1 MLIVRNSDNFI
12 VFNDAIGL
20 SSTGCFGKHWRC
32 QAVTDLDHYS
42 VEHPEISGFKAGK
55 YKWEGDAVVN
65 NPSYIEPVIETPVPQ
80 EITMRQARL
89 ALLDI
94 GLLANVQTAINT
106 LPEPDKTKA
115 QIEWEYSNA
124 LQRDNPFVTT
134 LGTALGLSSDDID
147 NLFITASGL

>member
-1 MLIVRNSDNFI
+1 MRAHVIENGVITNT
-12 VFNDAIGL
+12 V
-20 SSTGCFGKHWRC
+20 
-32 QAVTDLDHYS
+32 
-42 VEHPEISGFKAGK
+42 
-55 YKWEGDAVVN
+55 VVN
-65 NPSYIEPVIETPVPQ
+65 NLTDIPNLVAAVGNEGIGWLYDGESFSPPPPNPVQIPQ

>member
-1 MLIVRNSDNFI
+1 MKYAHIKNNVAIDVIQTDPFM
-12 VFNDAIGL
+12 VF
-20 SSTGCFGKHWRC
+20 
-32 QAVTDLDHYS
+32 V
-42 VEHPEISGFKAGK
+42 
-55 YKWEGDAVVN
+55 
-65 NPSYIEPVIETPVPQ
+65 PSYAQQFEEVDESCCVGMVLENGVWISPPVVIPVPQ

-89 ALLDI
+89 ALHEA
-94 GLLANVQTAINT
+94 GLLSNVSTAIAS
-106 LPEPDKTKA
+106 LSEPAKTKA

>member
-1 MLIVRNSDNFI
+1 MRAHVIDNG
-12 VFNDAIGL
+12 V
-20 SSTGCFGKHWRC
+20 
-32 QAVTDLDHYS
+32 
-42 VEHPEISGFKAGK
+42 
-55 YKWEGDAVVN
+55 VVN
-65 NPSYIEPVIETPVPQ
+65 TVEVASLDVLPGLVAASGNEGIGWGYDGQYFTAPTQAPPIVPQ

-124 LQRDNPFVTT
+124 LQRNNPFVTT

>member
-1 MLIVRNSDNFI
+1 MKYAFIKNNTAVEVVQSDPFMIFVPHYAEQFTIVPDS
-12 VFNDAIGL
+12 
-20 SSTGCFGKHWRC
+20 C
-32 QAVTDLDHYS
+32 
-42 VEHPEISGFKAGK
+42 KAG
-55 YKWEGDAVVN
+55 YVLNNGVWE
-65 NPSYIEPVIETPVPQ
+65 PPTPVIIIPQ

-124 LQRDNPFVTT
+124 LQRGNPFVTT

-147 NLFITASGL
+147 NLFITASRL

>member
-1 MLIVRNSDNFI
+1 MKYAYIVGNMALEVVDNDPFMI
-12 VFNDAIGL
+12 FVNHYASQFQLVD
-20 SSTGCFGKHWRC
+20 STCRPGMILEDGVW
-32 QAVTDLDHYS
+32 VN
-42 VEHPEISGFKAGK
+42 PP
-55 YKWEGDAVVN
+55 VV
-65 NPSYIEPVIETPVPQ
+65 IPVPQ

-89 ALLDI
+89 ALHEA
-94 GLLANVQTAINT
+94 GLLSNVSTAIAS
-106 LPEPDKTKA
+106 LSEPAKTKA

>member
-1 MLIVRNSDNFI
+1 MKKIVAENITLGPFQVVTESGDRYIADGFEI
-12 VFNDAIGL
+12 PFAIL
-20 SSTGCFGKHWRC
+20 DSPV
-32 QAVTDLDHYS
+32 VTDVSDS
-42 VEHPEISGFKAGK
+42 VNKS
-55 YKWEGDAVVN
+55 
-65 NPSYIEPVIETPVPQ
+65 VPQ

-89 ALLDI
+89 ALHEA
-94 GLLANVQTAINT
+94 GLLSNVSTAIAS
-106 LPEPDKTKA
+106 LSEPAKTKA

>member
-1 MLIVRNSDNFI
+1 MRAHVIDNGVIVNTVEVESLG
-12 VFNDAIGL
+12 AIPGL
-20 SSTGCFGKHWRC
+20 VAAVGNEGIGWLYDGQDFTAPT
-32 QAVTDLDHYS
+32 QAPAT
-42 VEHPEISGFKAGK
+42 I
-55 YKWEGDAVVN
+55 
-65 NPSYIEPVIETPVPQ
+65 PQ

-94 GLLANVQTAINT
+94 GLLVNVQTAINT